1 MDTPAQIK
9 ALIKQIVGANPNL
22 PITGKVVS
30 VEGESCT
37 VEIISGLKVSDV
49 KLKATISGQDNFI
62 LVTPKIGSSVI
73 MLSSTGDLNNLTV
86 IKADQFE
93 KMEISQGGLIIL
105 IDSADGKISIK
116 NNSVTLKEILTDLAT
131 LLKGIKVYTGVGPS
145 GTPLPDSI
153 QAITSFESKI
163 NQLLK

>member
-22 PITGKVVS
+22 PITGKVIS

-37 VEIISGLKVSDV
+37 VQLISGLKVSDV
-49 KLKATISGQDNFI
+49 KLKATINGQDDFI
-62 LVTPKIGSSVI
+62 LVTPKEGTSVI

-93 KMEISQGGLIIL
+93 KMEIRQGGLIIL
-105 IDSADGKISIK
+105 VDSSDGKISIK
-116 NNSVTLKEILTDLAT
+116 NESVTLKEILTDLAT
-131 LLKGIKVYTGVGPS
+131 LLKSIKVYTGVGPS
-145 GTPLPDSI
+145 GTPLPDSVL
-153 QAITSFESKI
+153 AIESFESKI